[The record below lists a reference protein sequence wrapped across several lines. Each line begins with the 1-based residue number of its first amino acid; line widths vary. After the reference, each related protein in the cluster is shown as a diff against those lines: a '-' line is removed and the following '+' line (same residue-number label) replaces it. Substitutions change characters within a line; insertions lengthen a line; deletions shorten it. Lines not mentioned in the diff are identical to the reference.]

1 MTLRFNSDGTFRVL
15 QMADIQDGPNVRE
28 DTIRLIEA
36 AIKKTHPDLIVFT
49 GDQIRG
55 YDPAY
60 IDTFLR
66 RRGEQPGTHIRAVTE
81 IEAKIRGIKR
91 HPFTKALLEQP
102 PTDDNWMIDGIGTD
116 SPKLVK
122 RNKRD
127 GRNGSANKLESWAQ
141 SINRATAATILDS
154 TRQKVRDTFAAFLG
168 PALEARIPFAATY
181 GNHDFQCGILADEQD
196 DLYREF
202 SGCMNPVAGS
212 SPLALEPGTFAIP
225 IEASDG
231 SGRIAMSVM
240 MVNSG
245 DYADNAFDGDRSN
258 SGDREHAGDTGKSGN
273 TVGNAAGGR
282 ESLTSYAKYASNSR
296 GWDLADSDGY
306 GTPSPEAIEWLKQV
320 QRELGERNG
329 DGLAVPAIAF
339 QHIPPQEFYDCLRE
353 VPAYTPNAVEG
364 ARTFAGHCYV
374 LNRDVC
380 RPGSRL
386 GEAIGCADENVGEVQ
401 ALRDAG
407 GYFALFCGHD
417 HKNAFVGHVH
427 DIDLGYAPTCGFE
440 CYGPK
445 SRLRGIRLFEFRE
458 NNPVSYV
465 TRMLTWGDLVG
476 RYSGNELR
484 VFFED
489 HCVTGAATCA
499 TNCAAAGVATV
510 ALTLSAGF
518 AAIVRSIARRCD
530 DSAAAANRRQRA
542 WFRRRYRR
550 HHAYSYPPYI
560 RPARPRA
567 GPTSTRSGTARSRQ
581 GGTTFMWYP
590 PFSGTAWSCQAW
602 HGLTRRQLVARAGQ
616 SLQFVAADAGWH
628 IDGVHR
634 LVDFGLA
641 IRRARPIAGFESFLA
656 AAAIVAIRPMSS
668 MPTSDGTFH
677 QSSPPVSV
685 RRAA

>member
-66 RRGEQPGTHIRAVTE
+66 RRGEQPGTHIRA
-81 IEAKIRGIKR
+81 
-91 HPFTKALLEQP
+91 
-102 PTDDNWMIDGIGTD
+102 
-116 SPKLVK
+116 
-122 RNKRD
+122 
-127 GRNGSANKLESWAQ
+127 
-141 SINRATAATILDS
+141 TAATILDG

-196 DLYREF
+196 DIYREF
-202 SGCMNPVAGS
+202 SGCMNPVADS

-245 DYADNAFDGDRSN
+245 DYADNAFDGDRSFSN
-258 SGDREHAGDTGKSGN
+258 DCEHAGNTGKPGN
-273 TVGNAAGGR
+273 TVGNTAGGR

-329 DGLAVPAIAF
+329 DGSAVPAIAF

-374 LNRDVC
+374 LDRDVC

-476 RYSGNELR
+476 RYSSNELR

-489 HCVTGAATCA
+489 HCVTDLIGIRNELRRPQVTV
-499 TNCAAAGVATV
+499 TLLGIGSVMCAAAGH
-510 ALTLSAGF
+510 
-518 AAIVRSIARRCD
+518 AIAKLFKRFKR
-530 DSAAAANRRQRA
+530 
-542 WFRRRYRR
+542 
-550 HHAYSYPPYI
+550 
-560 RPARPRA
+560 
-567 GPTSTRSGTARSRQ
+567 
-581 GGTTFMWYP
+581 
-590 PFSGTAWSCQAW
+590 
-602 HGLTRRQLVARAGQ
+602 
-616 SLQFVAADAGWH
+616 
-628 IDGVHR
+628 
-634 LVDFGLA
+634 
-641 IRRARPIAGFESFLA
+641 
-656 AAAIVAIRPMSS
+656 
-668 MPTSDGTFH
+668 
-677 QSSPPVSV
+677 
-685 RRAA
+685 

>member
-91 HPFTKALLEQP
+91 HPFTKALLEQT

-181 GNHDFQCGILADEQD
+181 GNHDFQCGILTDEQD
-196 DLYREF
+196 DIYREF

-245 DYADNAFDGDRSN
+245 DYADNAFDGDRGISN
-258 SGDREHAGDTGKSGN
+258 DCEHVGDTGKSGN

-320 QRELGERNG
+320 QRELGGSG
-329 DGLAVPAIAF
+329 D
-339 QHIPPQEFYDCLRE
+339 R
-353 VPAYTPNAVEG
+353 VPAY
-364 ARTFAGHCYV
+364 
-374 LNRDVC
+374 
-380 RPGSRL
+380 S
-386 GEAIGCADENVGEVQ
+386 
-401 ALRDAG
+401 
-407 GYFALFCGHD
+407 
-417 HKNAFVGHVH
+417 
-427 DIDLGYAPTCGFE
+427 
-440 CYGPK
+440 
-445 SRLRGIRLFEFRE
+445 
-458 NNPVSYV
+458 
-465 TRMLTWGDLVG
+465 
-476 RYSGNELR
+476 
-484 VFFED
+484 
-489 HCVTGAATCA
+489 
-499 TNCAAAGVATV
+499 AAGV
-510 ALTLSAGF
+510 LRL
-518 AAIVRSIARRCD
+518 
-530 DSAAAANRRQRA
+530 
-542 WFRRRYRR
+542 
-550 HHAYSYPPYI
+550 
-560 RPARPRA
+560 PAR
-567 GPTSTRSGTARSRQ
+567 SARIHAEC
-581 GGTTFMWYP
+581 GG
-590 PFSGTAWSCQAW
+590 GCAN
-602 HGLTRRQLVARAGQ
+602 
-616 SLQFVAADAGWH
+616 
-628 IDGVHR
+628 
-634 LVDFGLA
+634 
-641 IRRARPIAGFESFLA
+641 
-656 AAAIVAIRPMSS
+656 
-668 MPTSDGTFH
+668 
-677 QSSPPVSV
+677 V
-685 RRAA
+685 RRALLCVGS

>member
-141 SINRATAATILDS
+141 SI
-154 TRQKVRDTFAAFLG
+154 
-168 PALEARIPFAATY
+168 ATY

-196 DLYREF
+196 DIYREF

-273 TVGNAAGGR
+273 TVGNAAGER

-329 DGLAVPAIAF
+329 DGLAAA
-339 QHIPPQEFYDCLRE
+339 R
-353 VPAYTPNAVEG
+353 G
-364 ARTFAGHCYV
+364 ARIHAECG
-374 LNRDVC
+374 
-380 RPGSRL
+380 G
-386 GEAIGCADENVGEVQ
+386 GCANVRG
-401 ALRDAG
+401 AL
-407 GYFALFCGHD
+407 L
-417 HKNAFVGHVH
+417 
-427 DIDLGYAPTCGFE
+427 
-440 CYGPK
+440 
-445 SRLRGIRLFEFRE
+445 
-458 NNPVSYV
+458 
-465 TRMLTWGDLVG
+465 
-476 RYSGNELR
+476 
-484 VFFED
+484 
-489 HCVTGAATCA
+489 CV
-499 TNCAAAGVATV
+499 
-510 ALTLSAGF
+510 
-518 AAIVRSIARRCD
+518 
-530 DSAAAANRRQRA
+530 
-542 WFRRRYRR
+542 
-550 HHAYSYPPYI
+550 
-560 RPARPRA
+560 
-567 GPTSTRSGTARSRQ
+567 
-581 GGTTFMWYP
+581 
-590 PFSGTAWSCQAW
+590 
-602 HGLTRRQLVARAGQ
+602 
-616 SLQFVAADAGWH
+616 
-628 IDGVHR
+628 
-634 LVDFGLA
+634 
-641 IRRARPIAGFESFLA
+641 ES
-656 AAAIVAIRPMSS
+656 
-668 MPTSDGTFH
+668 
-677 QSSPPVSV
+677 
-685 RRAA
+685 

>member
-273 TVGNAAGGR
+273 TVGNAAG
-282 ESLTSYAKYASNSR
+282 
-296 GWDLADSDGY
+296 
-306 GTPSPEAIEWLKQV
+306 
-320 QRELGERNG
+320 ER
-329 DGLAVPAIAF
+329 
-339 QHIPPQEFYDCLRE
+339 
-353 VPAYTPNAVEG
+353 
-364 ARTFAGHCYV
+364 V
-374 LNRDVC
+374 L
-380 RPGSRL
+380 S
-386 GEAIGCADENVGEVQ
+386 
-401 ALRDAG
+401 
-407 GYFALFCGHD
+407 
-417 HKNAFVGHVH
+417 
-427 DIDLGYAPTCGFE
+427 
-440 CYGPK
+440 
-445 SRLRGIRLFEFRE
+445 
-458 NNPVSYV
+458 
-465 TRMLTWGDLVG
+465 
-476 RYSGNELR
+476 
-484 VFFED
+484 
-489 HCVTGAATCA
+489 
-499 TNCAAAGVATV
+499 
-510 ALTLSAGF
+510 
-518 AAIVRSIARRCD
+518 SI
-530 DSAAAANRRQRA
+530 
-542 WFRRRYRR
+542 
-550 HHAYSYPPYI
+550 
-560 RPARPRA
+560 
-567 GPTSTRSGTARSRQ
+567 
-581 GGTTFMWYP
+581 
-590 PFSGTAWSCQAW
+590 
-602 HGLTRRQLVARAGQ
+602 L
-616 SLQFVAADAGWH
+616 
-628 IDGVHR
+628 
-634 LVDFGLA
+634 
-641 IRRARPIAGFESFLA
+641 
-656 AAAIVAIRPMSS
+656 
-668 MPTSDGTFH
+668 
-677 QSSPPVSV
+677 
-685 RRAA
+685 

>member
-1 MTLRFNSDGTFRVL
+1 
-15 QMADIQDGPNVRE
+15 
-28 DTIRLIEA
+28 
-36 AIKKTHPDLIVFT
+36 
-49 GDQIRG
+49 
-55 YDPAY
+55 
-60 IDTFLR
+60 
-66 RRGEQPGTHIRAVTE
+66 
-81 IEAKIRGIKR
+81 
-91 HPFTKALLEQP
+91 
-102 PTDDNWMIDGIGTD
+102 MIDGIGTD

-141 SINRATAATILDS
+141 SINRATAATILDD

-196 DLYREF
+196 DIYREF

-231 SGRIAMSVM
+231 SKRIAMSVM

-245 DYADNAFDGDRSN
+245 DYADNAFDGDCSISDGCERV
-258 SGDREHAGDTGKSGN
+258 GDTDKSGN
-273 TVGNAAGGR
+273 TVGNTAGGR

-320 QRELGERNG
+320 QRELGRRNG
-329 DGLAVPAIAF
+329 DGRAVPAIAF

-374 LNRDVC
+374 LDRDVC

-445 SRLRGIRLFEFRE
+445 SRLARHSSVRIPRKQSGQLRD
-458 NNPVSYV
+458 VHAH
-465 TRMLTWGDLVG
+465 VG
-476 RYSGNELR
+476 RFGRTLFQQRTARVLRRPLRDRSGR
-484 VFFED
+484 
-489 HCVTGAATCA
+489 HPQRTAPSTGHGHT
-499 TNCAAAGVATV
+499 AGRRI
-510 ALTLSAGF
+510 GD
-518 AAIVRSIARRCD
+518 VRRS
-530 DSAAAANRRQRA
+530 
-542 WFRRRYRR
+542 
-550 HHAYSYPPYI
+550 
-560 RPARPRA
+560 RPRHRQTVQA
-567 GPTSTRSGTARSRQ
+567 LGATAARHGRRNSRTIDNLWNAENLWKICEISAEHQ
-581 GGTTFMWYP
+581 WNR
-590 PFSGTAWSCQAW
+590 
-602 HGLTRRQLVARAGQ
+602 LTPRR
-616 SLQFVAADAGWH
+616 DAQNALPSQ
-628 IDGVHR
+628 V
-634 LVDFGLA
+634 
-641 IRRARPIAGFESFLA
+641 
-656 AAAIVAIRPMSS
+656 
-668 MPTSDGTFH
+668 
-677 QSSPPVSV
+677 
-685 RRAA
+685 